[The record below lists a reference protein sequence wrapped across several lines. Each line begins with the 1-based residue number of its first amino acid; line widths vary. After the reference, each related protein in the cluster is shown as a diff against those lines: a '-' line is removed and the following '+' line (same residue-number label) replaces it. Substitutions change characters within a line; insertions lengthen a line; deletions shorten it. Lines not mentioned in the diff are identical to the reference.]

1 MSTQTNLGWCFMR
14 KLWHDSFRS
23 VTFRYS
29 VECISF
35 LRITYLSEHF
45 LFKNDPFDGIYDAS
59 WDEVNKVEVLSL
71 SKRFAK
77 GWVIKIKRL

>member
-1 MSTQTNLGWCFMR
+1 MR

-23 VTFRYS
+23 VTF
-29 VECISF
+29 
-35 LRITYLSEHF
+35 TYYEHF

-59 WDEVNKVEVLSL
+59 WDVVNKVEVLSL
-71 SKRFAK
+71 NKRFAE

>member
-1 MSTQTNLGWCFMR
+1 MR
-14 KLWHDSFRS
+14 KSWHDSFRL
-23 VTFRYS
+23 VTF
-29 VECISF
+29 IH
-35 LRITYLSEHF
+35 IAYLSKRF

-71 SKRFAK
+71 NKRLAK